1 MVMLRGF
8 LVLSVFFL
16 LGEASRIVFALP
28 VSGGV
33 IGMILLTFTL
43 MVRGNISDSLAQA
56 SQALISVLV
65 LLIMPGV
72 VGIFFQAGEFSGQWL
87 AIGSALVVGTLL
99 SVLTTLWLLRHFVTD
114 SQKGASHD

>member
-1 MVMLRGF
+1 
-8 LVLSVFFL
+8 
-16 LGEASRIVFALP
+16 
-28 VSGGV
+28 
-33 IGMILLTFTL
+33 
-43 MVRGNISDSLAQA
+43 
-56 SQALISVLV
+56 
-65 LLIMPGV
+65 